1 VGLIPA
7 EANGI
12 KFLAGFMNSEQD
24 VDFCEVCQA
33 VVRDGEEHSWQAH
46 GSSEQSAIE
55 LRAWKQKVHETGA
68 HH

>member
-1 VGLIPA
+1 
-7 EANGI
+7 
-12 KFLAGFMNSEQD
+12 MNSEQD
-24 VDFCEVCQA
+24 VDYCTECAA

-55 LRAWKQKVHETGA
+55 LRAWKEKVHETGA